1 MSTQKLFPAT
11 LWTAQDLDNDGVLTS
26 AVISCL
32 TRVPDVLMFR
42 VTHASGAPNVKIEIA
57 ISNDGTNF
65 NLVTSQ
71 PPIVPATATEFA
83 SYNPQAYHALV
94 VLPVAP
100 WIKIVV
106 TEISAANLDNNVVDA
121 TLWSREL

>member
-1 MSTQKLFPAT
+1 MAAQKLFPIT

-26 AVISCL
+26 SVIPCI

-42 VTHASGAPNVKIEIA
+42 VTHTSGAPNVKIEIA

-71 PPIVPATATEFA
+71 PPISASTNTEFG

-121 TLWSREL
+121 TLWVREL